1 MKTVKYILVN
11 ENACQNAA
19 RLVRDSFVSD
29 LRYCIVVDAIPGQA
43 RNEGVERAR
52 NEGVERARNEGTNGH
67 HGTEPSSRAA
77 TRNLIDRLVRL
88 RRHHPDAKI
97 LGLSELGPHCV
108 RPSEA
113 MNALRRELSDW
124 P

>member
-1 MKTVKYILVN
+1 MKTVNYILVN
-11 ENACQNAA
+11 ENACQNVD

-29 LRYCIVVDAIPGQA
+29 LRQCHVIEPGL
-43 RNEGVERAR
+43 
-52 NEGVERARNEGTNGH
+52 
-67 HGTEPSSRAA
+67 
-77 TRNLIDRLVRL
+77 TRGELIDRLVRL

-108 RPSEA
+108 HPSEA
-113 MNALRRELSDW
+113 MNALRRELSDL

>member
-1 MKTVKYILVN
+1 MSTKGGNLQRILH
-11 ENACQNAA
+11 
-19 RLVRDSFVSD
+19 LVRDSFVSD
-29 LRYCIVVDAIPGQA
+29 FRQCHVVKPGL
-43 RNEGVERAR
+43 
-52 NEGVERARNEGTNGH
+52 
-67 HGTEPSSRAA
+67 SRGE
-77 TRNLIDRLVRL
+77 LIAELVRL

>member
-1 MKTVKYILVN
+1 MKQIKFILIN
-11 ENACQNAA
+11 ENACQNAD

-29 LRYCIVVDAIPGQA
+29 LRQCHVCDAG
-43 RNEGVERAR
+43 
-52 NEGVERARNEGTNGH
+52 
-67 HGTEPSSRAA
+67 SRFKVQGSTDRVA
-77 TRNLIDRLVRL
+77 LIQQLVRL

>member
-1 MKTVKYILVN
+1 MKQIKFILIN

-19 RLVRDSFVSD
+19 CLVRDSFVSD
-29 LRYCIVVDAIPGQA
+29 LRQCHVVEPGL
-43 RNEGVERAR
+43 
-52 NEGVERARNEGTNGH
+52 
-67 HGTEPSSRAA
+67 SRGEF
-77 TRNLIDRLVRL
+77 IQHLVRL

-97 LGLSELGPHCV
+97 LGLSELGPNCV

>member
-1 MKTVKYILVN
+1 MKIVKYILVN

-19 RLVRDSFVSD
+19 CLVRDSFVSD
-29 LRYCIVVDAIPGQA
+29 LRQCHVCDAGSNFTVLGSKDRVA
-43 RNEGVERAR
+43 
-52 NEGVERARNEGTNGH
+52 
-67 HGTEPSSRAA
+67 
-77 TRNLIDRLVRL
+77 LIQQLVRL

-97 LGLSELGPHCV
+97 LGLSELVPHCV